1 MHVRSESRVVLQTA
15 QGILKGAQN
24 AARIRVMF
32 DTGSHKSFVT
42 SKVVRAAGLPVKRKE
57 WLEISTFV
65 KAINNYKLR
74 DVFDVE
80 IAPCKGEEAVTIE
93 AYCVETIA
101 QVRNEHIELRKG
113 EYPHLRGLW
122 FSDMCKSSEV
132 FNIDILVGSD
142 FLWCFQSGTI
152 VRGRAHEPVA
162 VETTLGWVLSG
173 QVKGKGDDGAKAQV
187 SCVNI
192 IKEEHVSSP
201 YMSDNVHRLWDLDTL
216 GIREEDEVH
225 KALKEAISFNGNR
238 YQVHLP
244 WKQGHEPL
252 PLNYNNSLKRLKT
265 KFQNRSEIRIFWRN
279 ITKLLVVS

>member
-1 MHVRSESRVVLQTA
+1 
-15 QGILKGAQN
+15 
-24 AARIRVMF
+24 
-32 DTGSHKSFVT
+32 
-42 SKVVRAAGLPVKRKE
+42 
-57 WLEISTFV
+57 
-65 KAINNYKLR
+65 
-74 DVFDVE
+74 
-80 IAPCKGEEAVTIE
+80 
-93 AYCVETIA
+93 
-101 QVRNEHIELRKG
+101 
-113 EYPHLRGLW
+113 
-122 FSDMCKSSEV
+122 MCKSSEV